1 MFGHPRYFCDKCI
14 SKDPKEHIK
23 VKYDEQ
29 NYYCRNHVT
38 NQANKLIKYCFICK
52 TDLCEECL
60 NKHAKHQTKNFQSMS
75 PNLEGLKKSLA
86 EIEKN
91 IDNLKV
97 AIEGIKSYLD
107 GSLNIFTQY
116 YKITKDI
123 ISKYELFNQNLK
135 NYRILKTLR
144 NLEFSN
150 SQILDDLNSIIKEK
164 NMKTKANLI
173 IDIHDKKVKNLKLDK
188 INEDDYKKD
197 NDEDWLKELN
207 KKEEEI
213 KQSITPKK
221 NQNVTHHRRFKS
233 FNIK

>member
-1 MFGHPRYFCDKCI
+1 
-14 SKDPKEHIK
+14 
-23 VKYDEQ
+23 
-29 NYYCRNHVT
+29 
-38 NQANKLIKYCFICK
+38 
-52 TDLCEECL
+52 
-60 NKHAKHQTKNFQSMS
+60 MS
-75 PNLEGLKKSLA
+75 PNLEGLKKSLV

-123 ISKYELFNQNLK
+123 ISKYELFNQDLK

-150 SQILDDLNSIIKEK
+150 KQILGDLNGIIKER

-188 INEDDYKKD
+188 INEDDYKND
-197 NDEDWLKELN
+197 NDEAWLKELN

-221 NQNVTHHRRFKS
+221 NQNVIHKKFKS
-233 FNIK
+233 FNY